1 MDPRQDTPST
11 RLWKAMDGEAFWGD
25 LIPDIGA
32 RIKRNS
38 VDSSAVDGEIR
49 DLFLHHVKEYAN
61 KLDVAVES
69 QDSAGVRSIAHA
81 FQGTGGAV
89 GAPDLSGFGEAL
101 SLAAKTSDWTKC
113 AALAARLRVW
123 IQAQSDEG
131 GA

>member
-1 MDPRQDTPST
+1 MDPNQNPPSS
-11 RLWKAMDGEAFWGD
+11 RLWKSVGGEAFWVD
-25 LIPDIGA
+25 LIPDIGV
-32 RIKRNS
+32 RIGRNS
-38 VDSSAVDGEIR
+38 VDSSAIDEEIR
-49 DLFLHHVKEYAN
+49 DLFLHHVIEYAN
-61 KLDVAVES
+61 KLDAAVES
-69 QDSAGVRSIAHA
+69 QDSAAVRSIAHA

-101 SLAAKTSDWTKC
+101 SLAAKTADWKLC